1 MAEPENKLGGHNL
14 VQGRH
19 DSMVVVWL
27 PCELLVPCS
36 IPNGDSFFFSEFQG
50 CPTRHLLAPS
60 RERTTNYMRSN
71 NMRKTILPPHCE
83 Y

>member
-36 IPNGDSFFFSEFQG
+36 IPNGDSFFFQNFRG
-50 CPTRHLLAPS
+50 APLGTYWLHHG
-60 RERTTNYMRSN
+60 REQQIT
-71 NMRKTILPPHCE
+71 
-83 Y
+83 